1 MTYIRIVLEF
11 CEIEEAMTM
20 KVYSA
25 EIIADYFRSRTNAEV
40 GDLISNL
47 KLQKL
52 CYYAAGVIAA
62 ARKDDDKPLFK
73 DPIKAWLHGPV
84 VPTVYHKFKEHGS
97 SEIPPIQD
105 CDFSTIDDRDR
116 AVLDDVYNYYGQY
129 SAWKLRNMTHEEAP
143 WLDAYE
149 QADDTIT
156 TAALRAFFSQEFD
169 EDYLN
174 SYHS

>member
-1 MTYIRIVLEF
+1 
-11 CEIEEAMTM
+11 M

-25 EIIADYFRSRTNAEV
+25 EIIADYFRSRTDADV

-62 ARKDDDKPLFK
+62 VRQDDARPLFA
-73 DPIKAWLHGPV
+73 DPIEAWQHGPV
-84 VPTVYHKFKEHGS
+84 IPNLYHKFKDYGS
-97 SEIPPIQD
+97 NGIPPIQN
-105 CDFSTIDDRDR
+105 CDFSEIEDRDR

-149 QADDTIT
+149 QLDDTIT

-169 EDYLN
+169 QDYLN
-174 SYHS
+174 SYHA